1 MDLQPGHLIKCG
13 VIMHASVASNKSTER
28 SAARLHIADGALHS
42 LSMLSLFCPKPLKS
56 GVYTGHGWTSPVTPC
71 EVGSEVGFS
80 DADGATDADGRQRAG
95 VDQATYRLGAK
106 AEMLGDVRDRQQPW
120 QAAGLGLCG
129 LMMIVL
135 ELWRCPARGRIE
147 GRVVG
152 VSRPPG
158 SRAQTS
164 PSQARIGQGG

>member
-1 MDLQPGHLIKCG
+1 MAMASAPGQVGAQIRLGDADCPTDTGGKQLAGPDQP
-13 VIMHASVASNKSTER
+13 
-28 SAARLHIADGALHS
+28 ADG
-42 LSMLSLFCPKPLKS
+42 
-56 GVYTGHGWTSPVTPC
+56 
-71 EVGSEVGFS
+71 
-80 DADGATDADGRQRAG
+80 
-95 VDQATYRLGAK
+95 LGAD
-106 AEMLGDVRDRQQPW
+106 AEKLGDVRDRQQPW
-120 QAAGLGLCG
+120 QAVGLGLCG